1 MATSMQLSPT
11 SPVTLQEE
19 IDGAHDVYGHQ
30 VPAGATP
37 INSPFL
43 SLLDTIGAANGFFA
57 LAYEEN
63 GVAFVSFEG
72 TDSAPTIYGL
82 GSVAADLQI
91 LEGQTPAALTDAI
104 LFTQGVES
112 LVGSTPIYL
121 TGHSLG
127 GAEAEA
133 VSQFAAS
140 PGNNL
145 SIAGGVTFGALGLPG
160 YFGPTG
166 LGNLTDFVDYGD
178 PAGNYAHDGELAP
191 VSATGNHFGTVDYVG
206 PPADANAMVGDLLS
220 GNVAAALQFH
230 DLSHYAA
237 DLGLTLDPPSLVAG
251 ALPTSSTFGLTNVQ
265 TATGP
270 QDASGKPPHV
280 PLGLDHGVALLNQFV
295 AAGFPDQ
302 RGALNT
308 NPLSQTAMNQE
319 QFLANPH
326 HG

>member
-1 MATSMQLSPT
+1 
-11 SPVTLQEE
+11 LQDE
-19 IDGAHDVYGHQ
+19 IDGANSVYQQQ

-37 INSPFL
+37 INSLFL
-43 SLLDTIGAANGFFA
+43 SLLDINADGFFA

-63 GVAFVSFEG
+63 GVVFVSFEG
-72 TDSAPTIYGL
+72 TVFAPTIYGL
-82 GSVAADLQI
+82 ASVAADEQI
-91 LEGQTPAALTDAI
+91 LYGQSPRALTDAI

-145 SIAGGVTFGALGLPG
+145 PIAGGVTVGAPGLPG

-178 PAGNYAHDGELAP
+178 PVGNYAHDGELALFQFAGNQFT
-191 VSATGNHFGTVDYVG
+191 SATGNHFGAVDYVG
-206 PPADANAMVGDLLS
+206 PPADATAMVGDLQT
-220 GNVAAALQFH
+220 GNVTAALQFH
-230 DLSHYAA
+230 ELSHYAA
-237 DLGLTLDPPSLVAG
+237 DLGLTLDPPSLVGGGVA
-251 ALPTSSTFGLTNVQ
+251 TSSTFGLMTAQ
-265 TATGP
+265 TTTGP

-280 PLGLDHGVALLNQFV
+280 PPGLDHVVALFNQSI
-295 AAGFPDQ
+295 AAGFSDQ
-302 RGALNT
+302 QQHGALNT
-308 NPLSQTAMNQE
+308 NPLSQIVTNQE

>member
-1 MATSMQLSPT
+1 MAISGELSPT
-11 SPVTLQEE
+11 SPVILQDE
-19 IDGAHDVYGHQ
+19 IDGAHAVYGHQ

-43 SLLDTIGAANGFFA
+43 SLLDTIDAANGFFA

-63 GVAFVSFEG
+63 GVVFVSFEG
-72 TDSAPTIYGL
+72 TDTAPTIYGL

-91 LEGQTPAALTDAI
+91 IQGQTPTALTDAI

-127 GAEAEA
+127 GVEAEA
-133 VSQFAAS
+133 VSLFAAS

-251 ALPTSSTFGLTNVQ
+251 VLPTSSSFGLMNAQ
-265 TATGP
+265 TTTGP
-270 QDASGKPPHV
+270 QDSGGKPPHV
-280 PLGLDHGVALLNQFV
+280 SPGLDHVVTLFNQFV

-302 RGALNT
+302 HGALST

-319 QFLANPH
+319 QFLAQPH

>member
-1 MATSMQLSPT
+1 
-11 SPVTLQEE
+11 
-19 IDGAHDVYGHQ
+19 

-37 INSPFL
+37 INSPYL
-43 SLLDTIGAANGFFA
+43 TLLDTTGAANGFFA

-63 GVAFVSFEG
+63 GVVFVSFEG
-72 TDSAPTIYGL
+72 TDSSPTIYGL
-82 GSVAADLQI
+82 GSLAADEQI
-91 LEGQTPAALTDAI
+91 AQGQRPAAFTDAI

-133 VSQFAAS
+133 VSQFAAT
-140 PGNNL
+140 PGHNL
-145 SIAGGVTFGALGLPG
+145 SIAGGATFGAPGLPG

-178 PAGNYAHDGELAP
+178 PVGNYAHDGELAA
-191 VSATGNHFGTVDYVG
+191 VSKTGNHFGTVDYVG
-206 PPADANAMVGDLLS
+206 PRADAIAMVGDLLS
-220 GNVAAALQFH
+220 GNYAAAGQFH

-251 ALPTSSTFGLTNVQ
+251 GAPTSSSLMNAQ
-265 TATGP
+265 TTTP
-270 QDASGKPPHV
+270 S
-280 PLGLDHGVALLNQFV
+280 LDHVVALFTQS
-295 AAGFPDQ
+295 AAGFSDQ
-302 RGALNT
+302 HGNGVLNT
-308 NPLSQTAMNQE
+308 NPLSQIVSNQE

>member
-1 MATSMQLSPT
+1 MALSPT
-11 SPVTLQEE
+11 SPVILQDE
-19 IDGAHDVYGHQ
+19 INGAHAVYGHQ

-37 INSPFL
+37 INSPYL
-43 SLLDTIGAANGFFA
+43 TLLDTTGAANGFFA

-63 GVAFVSFEG
+63 GVVFVSFEG
-72 TDSAPTIYGL
+72 TDSSPTIYGL
-82 GSVAADLQI
+82 GSLAADEQI
-91 LEGQTPAALTDAI
+91 AQGQRPAAFTDAI

-133 VSQFAAS
+133 VSQFAATPS
-140 PGNNL
+140 HHL
-145 SIAGGVTFGALGLPG
+145 SIAGGVTFGAPGLPG

-166 LGNLTDFVDYGD
+166 LGNLTNFVDYGD
-178 PAGNYAHDGELAP
+178 PVGNYAHDGELA
-191 VSATGNHFGTVDYVG
+191 VGSKTGNHFGTVDYVG
-206 PPADANAMVGDLLS
+206 PPADAIAMWGDLLR
-220 GNVAAALQFH
+220 GNGAAALQFH

-251 ALPTSSTFGLTNVQ
+251 ALSASSSLMNAQTVQ
-265 TATGP
+265 LE
-270 QDASGKPPHV
+270 HV
-280 PLGLDHGVALLNQFV
+280 VALFNQFV
-295 AAGFPDQ
+295 AAGFPEQ
-302 RGALNT
+302 HGGQIT
-308 NPLSQTAMNQE
+308 SPLSQIVTNQE